1 MNDQH
6 TEGRILLTTV
16 IILAIWLG
24 WKALFPTPE
33 PEPAAVLDA
42 ATEKAVPGSLAP
54 FVPALSLQKNDAAT
68 DGANPT
74 FSDGASDALSDEN
87 SAPLA
92 KEKPFVEEFYAFST
106 KASDVL
112 LSNKNA
118 TFTTW
123 NLKDFT
129 MRVGEELP
137 ENATSDEAKKE
148 ANKPVSMVPHEQL
161 RLTLGEHIEMPKG
174 YQLVSQNKEEIILRG
189 ETKQVAIELKY
200 KHKDSYIMDIEAKI
214 TNRSKVTLPINPEIS
229 VEGFESLH
237 ESTFMAPAI
246 DVLSLKCLVD
256 KDLETKQAKKLE
268 KDEEYRGNIRWVG
281 ADRQYFL
288 AAVGPSPD
296 APLPYGTCR
305 MHKKSAEAYAEISY
319 VLDSQNVPAG
329 ATSAIA
335 YRAFIGPKMQK
346 SFDTAN
352 MALEESVDYVLWGIP
367 LAFLAKPMLWL
378 MGIFYDLTNSYG
390 LAIILLTLVV
400 KLILTP
406 VNHKNMISM
415 RAMQKL
421 QPKIEEIKKR
431 HANDQEAQTREM
443 MKLYQEEH
451 FNPLMTGCLPML
463 LQMPIYVALYRAIG
477 SAVELYQQPFLWI
490 SDLSLKEPIPF
501 LAIALGV
508 MTFLQQKFM
517 SASNNSQQNQQ
528 MKVMMYTMPVFL
540 TLIMFALPS
549 ALVLYTLVN
558 SILSILHQLYINKT
572 YKAS

>member
-1 MNDQH
+1 MNEQH
-6 TEGRILLTTV
+6 QEGRILLTTI
-16 IILAIWLG
+16 IILAIWVG
-24 WKALFPTPE
+24 WKALFPAPE
-33 PEPAAVLDA
+33 AEPAAVLDA
-42 ATEKAVPGSLAP
+42 ATETLSAKAVAP
-54 FVPALSLQKNDAAT
+54 SFIPALALQSADARSDGST
-68 DGANPT
+68 DSVT
-74 FSDGASDALSDEN
+74 DGASDSPAAA
-87 SAPLA
+87 SAA
-92 KEKPFVEEFYAFST
+92 IAAKPFIEEFYPFST
-106 KASDVL
+106 AAGDIAI
-112 LSNKNA
+112 SNKNA

-129 MRVGEELP
+129 MRLGEELP
-137 ENATSDEAKKE
+137 KDKAQGDIKE
-148 ANKPVSMVPHEQL
+148 VAGQPVSMVPNEQL
-161 RLTLGEHIEMPKG
+161 RLTLGEYIEMPKG
-174 YQLVSQNKEEIILRG
+174 YKVLAKSSDEIILHS
-189 ETKQVAIELKY
+189 ETKQLAVDLRY
-200 KHKDSYIMDIEAKI
+200 KHKDSYIVDVEAKI
-214 TNRSKVTLPINPEIS
+214 TNRSRVVLPIIPEVT

-246 DVLSLKCLVD
+246 DVLTLKCLLD
-256 KDLETKQAKKLE
+256 KDLEAKPAKKVE
-268 KDEEYRGNIRWVG
+268 KDEEYQGNIRWVG

-296 APLPYGTCR
+296 FPLPHGVCHL
-305 MHKKSAEAYAEISY
+305 HKKTNEAYAEISY
-319 VLDSQNVPAG
+319 IMDSRNIAPG
-329 ATSAIA
+329 ASTTIN

-346 SFDTAN
+346 SFDMAD

-378 MGIFYDLTNSYG
+378 MGIFHDWTGSYG

-406 VNHKNMISM
+406 VNHKNMLSM

-421 QPKIEEIKKR
+421 QPKLEEIKKR
-431 HANDQEAQTREM
+431 YANDQEAQTREM

-501 LAIALGV
+501 LAIALGL

-517 SASNNSQQNQQ
+517 SPSNNSQQNQQ